1 LWLVPFSLLQ
11 AAEKSDFAPL
21 DAANLD
27 QAVFRQWVA
36 GEESPVPFRGD
47 PKKETPAI
55 VWTTQAHPYIFGVRY
70 GVGRDTGRRHLRI
83 GFANDIQVG
92 SVLVSGGGTLSVLK
106 AEAAYPG
113 ALDDDSQWVAAERL
127 VDGRASSA
135 EVAEGHYGLWVL
147 PEGTRTRAL
156 RFSHV
161 PAPGDPELSVG
172 LGGVWILPQRWG
184 NVAPQSL
191 VQTRARDDAS
201 AKIVDESHNRT
212 WQTWDNAERGPLP
225 VSAEHPELV
234 TLTWPKPVTL
244 GGVCLLWTGFEAC
257 EIEALVGGD
266 EANVHEAPASSW
278 KQVATGSGLRH
289 WYPIPLGPNWIPFAE
304 AVSTRALRLRITA
317 PAKAGH
323 PHLEDKVKDGRRV
336 WLGELVALAPLRGAP
351 LASLLL
357 PKSVEEPPPI
367 PVRFRLPEAGLVTL
381 VIEDQQGKRVRNLVR
396 ETPFP
401 AGDNVAWW
409 DGSDDLL
416 RDPDAARHGLY
427 HIPARPVAP
436 GDYVVRGLWRKP
448 LQLRYEFSI
457 YNAGQPAWSTADNTG
472 CWLTTHTP
480 PTSVA
485 VVPGSRDGGRPA
497 ARLHGVLCRRGRTRV
512 AVAARGR
519 HENRRPALGRRDL
532 DRSADARGRSR
543 PGRRG
548 RASLLR
554 GRGVGGRVA
563 AHGEDAVARRSTGLQ
578 DQARR

>member
-1 LWLVPFSLLQ
+1 M
-11 AAEKSDFAPL
+11 
-21 DAANLD
+21 
-27 QAVFRQWVA
+27 
-36 GEESPVPFRGD
+36 
-47 PKKETPAI
+47 I

-70 GVGRDTGRRHLRI
+70 GVGRDAGRRHMRI

-113 ALDDDSQWVAAERL
+113 ALDDDSQWIAAERL

-147 PEGTRTRAL
+147 PEGTAPAL

-266 EANVHEAPASSW
+266 EANVQVAPASSW

-289 WYPIPLGPNWIPFAE
+289 WYPISLGPNWVPFAE

-336 WLGELVALAPLRGAP
+336 WLGELIALAPLGGAE
-351 LASLLL
+351 LASLVL
-357 PKSVEEPPPI
+357 PKAVAEPPPI
-367 PVRFRLPEAGLVTL
+367 PVKFRLPEAGLVTL
-381 VIEDQQGKRVRNLVR
+381 VIEDQQGKRVRNLVS

-401 AGDNVAWW
+401 AGERRLV
-409 DGSDDLL
+409 G
-416 RDPDAARHGLY
+416 RQRRPAAPRRR
-427 HIPARPVAP
+427 PARPV
-436 GDYVVRGLWRKP
+436 
-448 LQLRYEFSI
+448 SH
-457 YNAGQPAWSTADNTG
+457 PAA
-472 CWLTTHTP
+472 
-480 PTSVA
+480 
-485 VVPGSRDGGRPA
+485 GRPA
-497 ARLHGVLCRRGRTRV
+497 ITSCAGFAQAAATAVRVQHLQRGKARLEHGRQHGLLADDAYAADERGRRARLDGDGQPLVFMGCYVAEGGHGLQWLREDGTKIGGQHWV
-512 AVAARGR
+512 GGTWTGAPTLAVDLGQDAVAEHLCYVGAVWEGELRLTAKTRSLGDQPVFKTKLGDDP
-519 HENRRPALGRRDL
+519 RPQNPTDPRPQLLKGFEGG
-532 DRSADARGRSR
+532 DREFVLSAIAAHNGTIVC
-543 PGRRG
+543 
-548 RASLLR
+548 SLLR
-554 GRGVGGRVA
+554 GK
-563 AHGEDAVARRSTGLQ
+563 
-578 DQARR
+578 